1 MDITTIVLVTVL
13 VFVAYK
19 VGQWSML
26 GEILS
31 EVAKHKETSESE
43 SGEEKI
49 HIEKHHETY
58 YAFGE
63 NDRFLGQGRTFTV
76 MLESIRDRFPG
87 KDFRIDKNPKN
98 LTSEE
103 VGKLIESIFEVF
115 GKKETKNES

>member
-1 MDITTIVLVTVL
+1 MDIGNIVLMTVL
-13 VFVAYK
+13 IFVAYK

-31 EVAKHKETSESE
+31 EVAKHKETSEDE
-43 SGEEKI
+43 LVEEKI

-63 NDRFLGQGRTFTV
+63 NDRFLGQGRTFTA

-87 KDFRIDKNPKN
+87 KDFRIDKHPKN
-98 LTSEE
+98 LTSDE
-103 VGKLIESIFEVF
+103 VTKLFESIFEVF